1 MWDTTIGLP
10 LELEEEEDLIMS
22 QDADY
27 KVVRQ
32 VNNEQLKKQ
41 YLGVEAGWKNWR

>member
-1 MWDTTIGLP
+1 MWDTTTGLP
-10 LELEEEEDLIMS
+10 LELEEEQDLIMS
-22 QDADY
+22 QNADH

-41 YLGVEAGWKNWR
+41 YIGEEWR